1 MKRLFFL
8 GIIVIFLTACQA
20 QTDSSKKI
28 RDLEFTV
35 IEERQ
40 IPAKL
45 AEILETKKQEAF
57 KLTYQDQGDLY
68 LCTGYGEQPT
78 GGYSIG
84 VEALYLTENAIYF
97 DTTLIGPAKGETL
110 TETPSYPYIV
120 VVTEDLELPTV
131 FQ

>member
-45 AEILETKKQEAF
+45 AEILETKKEEAF

-110 TETPSYPYIV
+110 TEAPSYPYIV